1 MPLVTGSRMI
11 PPPSIIAS
19 RMPLLSTKKSGYR
32 QVTTWLHT
40 TSPAPFQATWVY
52 TTSRFKVRV
61 CGTPTW
67 LEILTYIPIST
78 GGVTGSGGG
87 ANFTLPVLLFQGKQN
102 NRNDP
107 ERNK

>member
-40 TSPAPFQATWVY
+40 TSPTPFQATWVY
-52 TTSRFKVRV
+52 TTSRFQVRV

-67 LEILTYIPIST
+67 LEILTYIPIRT
-78 GGVTGSGGG
+78 GGVRGLGGG
-87 ANFTLPVLLFQGKQN
+87 RRVSLVDFAFQRKTN
-102 NRNDP
+102 YRNKP
-107 ERNK
+107 ERK